1 MNELEWVN
9 DRLKRIMGMLSH
21 VEEDV
26 FMSAYEG
33 NYTAEEC
40 AALSKIQDALNDCMS
55 KIYDVQSEL
64 FPDSY

>member
-1 MNELEWVN
+1 MNDLEWVN

-40 AALSKIQDALNDCMS
+40 ADLAKIQEALVDCMS
-55 KIYDVQSEL
+55 RIYDVQQETSL
-64 FPDSY
+64 